1 MAHGWIDRTKDR
13 MKMTGISQEALANAL
28 GCTRGAVGHYLAGR
42 RNPTLSQ
49 LEVIADTLNQDP
61 RWLVF
66 GDSSGQVRDSSANY
80 QSTSQG
86 SQELVICGTTTSGAT
101 HQLLGKLNMTAYV
114 NNTYGLVVEGI
125 DWAPRLYEGEV
136 VVLSRVQEPMP
147 GDEVLV
153 NYHNGRRDLLSLVR
167 HQGALVI
174 LDSLTDPRSRKI
186 TPLTEIESIHR
197 ILALLRG
204 TAGYLSDS
212 D

>member
-1 MAHGWIDRTKDR
+1 
-13 MKMTGISQEALANAL
+13 MKMVGISQEALANAL

-49 LEVIADTLNQDP
+49 LEVIADTLNLDP
-61 RWLVF
+61 RLLVF
-66 GDSSGQVRDSSANY
+66 GDSSGQVRDSPANY
-80 QSTSQG
+80 QSTRQG

-101 HQLLGKLNMTAYV
+101 HQLLGKLNMTAYI
-114 NNTYGLVVEGI
+114 NNTYGLIVEGI

-136 VVLSRVQEPMP
+136 VVLSRDQKPMP

-153 NYHNGRRDLLSLVR
+153 NYHDGQRELLLLVR
-167 HQGALVI
+167 HQGKQVI

-186 TPLTEIESIHR
+186 TPLTEIESIHC